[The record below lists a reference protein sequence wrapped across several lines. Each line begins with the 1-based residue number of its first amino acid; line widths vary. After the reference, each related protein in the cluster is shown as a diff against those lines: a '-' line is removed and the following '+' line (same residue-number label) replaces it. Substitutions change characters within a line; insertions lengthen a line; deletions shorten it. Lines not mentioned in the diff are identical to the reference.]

1 MAYSASS
8 DEVFSQISELSV
20 LPVVVLEKIE
30 DALLLADTFVS
41 THLAVAEVTFRTSQA
56 RDCIYAMSSNFPE
69 LLVGAGTVVT
79 LEQAQAAVD
88 AGARFIVSPGTND
101 EVVRWCLQND
111 IFVVPGALTPTEIMH
126 ARDLGVSTTKF
137 FPSGNFGGIN
147 TLKSLGSVFKQHA
160 FVPTGGV
167 SLANLAEYLALK
179 NVAAVGGTWIA
190 KPELINRK
198 DFEQIASIIDRTK
211 KVIDSSMR

>member
-20 LPVVVLEKIE
+20 LPVVVLEDVE

-137 FPSGNFGGIN
+137 FLRGI
-147 TLKSLGSVFKQHA
+147 SV
-160 FVPTGGV
+160 V
-167 SLANLAEYLALK
+167 
-179 NVAAVGGTWIA
+179 
-190 KPELINRK
+190 
-198 DFEQIASIIDRTK
+198 
-211 KVIDSSMR
+211 